1 MAYTITKPDGT
12 TLVLLA
18 DQTIDKESTSLTLV
32 GRNWAGYGEIMNN
45 NLVALLCNSAN
56 SSSNPPINPLKGQLW
71 YDTTAKRLKIYDD
84 AFKPL
89 TGALISST
97 QPTTIT
103 NGDIWWDTTND
114 QLKVFVGNTATLVGP
129 AFPKFV
135 GENGWILPRL
145 TFRDTALSTH
155 DVTLLKNY
163 GDTLGYIAS
172 EAFVIENTTTNF
184 SYITTITTATVRGMT
199 ILADVHVAGN
209 LYYDEV
215 TPSDA
220 NLKENIAE
228 ITDPITKISKIRG
241 VSFDWTEEYLDSNGG
256 VNRQYY
262 KKHDIGVI
270 AQEIEQVLPEIV
282 ATKKNGY
289 KGLRYEKLTAL
300 LIEAVKAQQDKI
312 NEQEERIRSLEDL
325 FKVKH

>member
-1 MAYTITKPDGT
+1 MAYTIIKPDGT

-45 NLVALLCNSAN
+45 NLIALLCNSAN
-56 SSSNPPINPLKGQLW
+56 SSSNPPLNPLKGQLW
-71 YDTTAKRLKIYDD
+71 YDTTAKRLKVYDD

-89 TGALISST
+89 TGAIISST
-97 QPTTIT
+97 QPTNIT
-103 NGDIWWDTTND
+103 NGDIWWDTTNE
-114 QLKVFVGNTATLVGP
+114 QLKVFSGNTATLVGP

-145 TFRDTALSTH
+145 TFRDIENSIK
-155 DVTLLKNY
+155 DVTLIKNY
-163 GDTLGYIAS
+163 GDTIGYIAS
-172 EAFVIENTTTNF
+172 EAFTISTSTNF
-184 SYITTITTATVRGMT
+184 SYITTITTATVYGLN
-199 ILADVHVAGN
+199 ILADVHVAGQ
-209 LYYDEV
+209 LYYDQV
-215 TPSDA
+215 IPSDA
-220 NLKENIAE
+220 ALKENVSVIS
-228 ITDPITKISKIRG
+228 DPISKISKIRG

-256 VNRQYY
+256 INRQYY

-282 ATKKNGY
+282 AVKKNGY
-289 KGLRYEKLTAL
+289 KGLHYEKLTAL

-312 NEQEERIRSLEDL
+312 DEQEERIRSLEDL